1 MKLNS
6 LIIKNFRGYRDIKIP
21 FNENLNLI
29 IGRNDVGKSTILDAP
44 PLARICNPSV
54 TLPSTRITNPSERH
68 GCWSERHGCWSER
81 HGCWSD
87 QHRYW
92 SEQSELA
99 NSAKQVYTTPA
110 PKKFYLKF
118 LKTHY

>member
-92 SEQSELA
+92 SEQSEDRKSTRL
-99 NSAKQVYTTPA
+99 NSSHVRISYAVFCL
-110 PKKFYLKF
+110 KK
-118 LKTHY
+118 

>member
-68 GCWSERHGCWSER
+68 GCWS
-81 HGCWSD
+81 D

-99 NSAKQVYTTPA
+99 NSVKQVQTNFA
-110 PKKFYLKF
+110 LKKFYLS
-118 LKTHY
+118 L

>member
-21 FNENLNLI
+21 FNDNLNLI

-81 HGCWSD
+81 HGCWS
-87 QHRYW
+87 
-92 SEQSELA
+92 EQSELA
-99 NSAKQVYTTPA
+99 NSVKQVQTNFA
-110 PKKFYLKF
+110 LKKFYLS
-118 LKTHY
+118 L

>member
-54 TLPSTRITNPSERH
+54 TLPSTRITNPERAS
-68 GCWSERHGCWSER
+68 WVLERASWVLER
-81 HGCWSD
+81 S
-87 QHRYW
+87 
-92 SEQSELA
+92 
-99 NSAKQVYTTPA
+99 T
-110 PKKFYLKF
+110 
-118 LKTHY
+118 